1 MQYRKNKSGED
12 ISLLGFGCMRF
23 TTKAGRIDLDKAEKE
38 ILAAYNAG
46 VNYFDTAYVYSGS
59 EAALGEILERNHLR
73 QKINIATKLPQY
85 LISSIAAVERC
96 FNEELSRLRTD
107 YIDYY
112 LMHYLTDYAQ
122 WERLK
127 SIGIEDWIAQ
137 KKAEGKIKNIGFS
150 FHGTTEMF
158 KKILDDYDWEIC
170 LVQYN
175 YLDKVSQVGEA
186 GVKAAAAKGLP
197 VIIMEPL
204 RGGKLVNL
212 LPESAKKMIASNP
225 RGWSPAEW
233 GFRWLYNQKEVT
245 CVLSGMNSLEMV
257 EENCRVAD
265 QSTVNHFT
273 DDDFAFIDKII
284 AEIKRT
290 EKVGCTSC
298 RYCMPCPKGID
309 IPGIFRGWNLMYSES
324 KYSGMFDYFQNT
336 ALRRESAF
344 ASECIG
350 CGKCEKHCPQNIPIR
365 EMLKKADKAL
375 SPWYIKPIIRGAKW
389 FMLRG
394 KKKQIFSN
402 LVHCQ
407 KVYLIVIIKKVFL
420 NLQNANSEIKYCY
433 RIKEI

>member
-1 MQYRKNKSGED
+1 MQYRKNKKNQD
-12 ISLLGFGCMRF
+12 ISLLGYGCMRF

-46 VNYFDTAYVYSGS
+46 VNYFDTAYIYSGS
-59 EAALGEILERNHLR
+59 EAALGEILERNQLR

-85 LISSIAAVERC
+85 LMSSIASVERC

-137 KKAEGKIKNIGFS
+137 KKAEGKIRNIGFS

-158 KKILDDYDWEIC
+158 KKILDDYDWEVC

-186 GVKAAAAKGLP
+186 GVKAAAAKGIP

-212 LPESAKKMIASNP
+212 LPESAKKMIAANP

-233 GFRWLYNQKEVT
+233 GFRWLYNQSEVT

-257 EENCRVAD
+257 QENCRVAD
-265 QSTVNHFT
+265 QATVNHFT
-273 DDDFAFIDKII
+273 NDDFAFIDQII

-290 EKVGCTSC
+290 EKVGCTGC

-324 KYSGMFDYFQNT
+324 KSSGMFDYFQTT
-336 ALRRESAF
+336 ALRRNSAF

-350 CGKCEKHCPQNIPIR
+350 CGKCEKHCPQSIPIR
-365 EMLKKADKAL
+365 EMLKKADKEL
-375 SPWYIKPIIRGAKW
+375 SPWYIKPIVRGAKL

-394 KKKQIFSN
+394 KKK
-402 LVHCQ
+402 
-407 KVYLIVIIKKVFL
+407 
-420 NLQNANSEIKYCY
+420 
-433 RIKEI
+433 

>member
-1 MQYRKNKSGED
+1 MQYRKNKKNQD
-12 ISLLGFGCMRF
+12 ISLLGYGCMRF

-46 VNYFDTAYVYSGS
+46 VNYFDTAYIYSGS
-59 EAALGEILERNHLR
+59 EAALGEILERNQLR

-85 LISSIAAVERC
+85 LMSSIAAVERC

-137 KKAEGKIKNIGFS
+137 KKAEGKIRNIGFS

-158 KKILDDYDWEIC
+158 KKILDDYDWEVC

-186 GVKAAAAKGLP
+186 GVKAAAAKGIP

-212 LPESAKKMIASNP
+212 LPESAKKMIAANP

-233 GFRWLYNQKEVT
+233 GFRWLYNQSEVT

-257 EENCRVAD
+257 QENCRVAD
-265 QSTVNHFT
+265 QATVNHFT
-273 DDDFAFIDKII
+273 ADDFAFIDQII

-290 EKVGCTSC
+290 EKVGCTGC

-324 KYSGMFDYFQNT
+324 KSSGMFDYFQTT
-336 ALRRESAF
+336 ALRRDSAF

-350 CGKCEKHCPQNIPIR
+350 CGKCEKHCPQSIPIR

-375 SPWYIKPIIRGAKW
+375 SPWYIKPIVRGAKL

-394 KKKQIFSN
+394 KKK
-402 LVHCQ
+402 
-407 KVYLIVIIKKVFL
+407 
-420 NLQNANSEIKYCY
+420 
-433 RIKEI
+433 